1 MMNVTY
7 AQRFV
12 FTHAANGNVF
22 PAFLFIFMWRNLEFC
37 LMVFSRCHGNNQLL
51 VIQLNWTVF
60 FLFPRGV
67 CVCTSRKVAIYGI
80 LFVSKQFHRIF
91 CELVLASIVHNKN
104 HQWNYMSLHVP
115 KLHNLVSVFFSHSY
129 ESSNEKWLYKDLWNT
144 SNFVAFTI
152 FLRTSEW
159 YKQL

>member
-1 MMNVTY
+1 
-7 AQRFV
+7 
-12 FTHAANGNVF
+12 
-22 PAFLFIFMWRNLEFC
+22 
-37 LMVFSRCHGNNQLL
+37 MVFSRCHGNNQLL

-115 KLHNLVSVFFSHSY
+115 KLHNLVSVFFFALVWIIKRKMIIQRFMKHKQFRGVY
-129 ESSNEKWLYKDLWNT
+129 HFSSDERMIQTAIMFDFR
-144 SNFVAFTI
+144 FVCSRQTNQKKMKI
-152 FLRTSEW
+152 VV
-159 YKQL
+159 